1 MLRTVAHSAA
11 VGAVVC
17 LSGDAA
23 QDQFRS
29 PMGGLLTERFVP
41 EFTVVSLD
49 SRVLLNTTDWGN
61 GTVST
66 IAIRP

>member
-1 MLRTVAHSAA
+1 MVRSEVA
-11 VGAVVC
+11 
-17 LSGDAA
+17 
-23 QDQFRS
+23 QFRS
-29 PMGGLLTERFVP
+29 SMGDLLSKRFVP

-49 SRVLLNTTDWGN
+49 GQVLMNTTVWGN

>member
-1 MLRTVAHSAA
+1 
-11 VGAVVC
+11 
-17 LSGDAA
+17 
-23 QDQFRS
+23 
-29 PMGGLLTERFVP
+29 MGGLLTERFVP